1 LVIERLVRVMQKL
14 HPDRNIVLEKP
25 DADIMWFRGD
35 EGDLEEMAGNLLD
48 NASKWAKARV
58 RVRLST
64 DRSQSQPMLAIRIDD
79 DGKGLA
85 AEEMQQVLRRGVRLD
100 EKTAGSGLGL
110 DIVKELVDV
119 YGGSLQLERSDLGGL
134 RADLRLPAAR
144 PGRA

>member
-1 LVIERLVRVMQKL
+1 M
-14 HPDRNIVLEKP
+14 
-25 DADIMWFRGD
+25 
-35 EGDLEEMAGNLLD
+35 LL
-48 NASKWAKARV
+48 
-58 RVRLST
+58 
-64 DRSQSQPMLAIRIDD
+64 IRIDD
-79 DGKGLA
+79 DGPGLTH
-85 AEEMQQVLRRGVRLD
+85 EEASQVLRRGVRLD

>member
-1 LVIERLVRVMQKL
+1 
-14 HPDRNIVLEKP
+14 
-25 DADIMWFRGD
+25 
-35 EGDLEEMAGNLLD
+35 MAGNLLD

-64 DRSQSQPMLAIRIDD
+64 DRGQSQPMLAIRIDD

-119 YGGSLQLERSDLGGL
+119 YGGALQLDRSDLGGL